1 MSDGAINLS
10 EREIRRGIFEQYEAK
25 LPRPG
30 SELDAFIAAQCDYFG
45 IDDRLCRR
53 VVANAQTAHTAIAR
67 SETITAAQRVAAT
80 LNVSHVDVIE
90 KTKSL
95 MDARR
100 RKAALD
106 RSGNAIKDADGN
118 PVWEEVDDLRVQLAA
133 TDQMAKILG
142 TYAPKQVHLE
152 ATHEHNVNISDDEL
166 RGQFAA
172 LAPFLGIQVVD
183 AEFAVVAGGA
193 APGDSDAAGDAT
205 QSR

>member
-1 MSDGAINLS
+1 MSDGTVTVT
-10 EREIRRGIFEQYEAK
+10 EREIRRAIFEQYEAK

-30 SELDAFIAAQCDYFG
+30 AELDSFVAEHVAYFG
-45 IDDRLCRR
+45 IDERLCRR

-67 SETITAAQRVAAT
+67 SENITAAQRVAAT

-142 TYAPKQVHLE
+142 TYAPKQVQLE
-152 ATHEHNVNISDDEL
+152 ATHEHNVHITDDEL
-166 RGQFAA
+166 RGQFAS
-172 LAPFLGIQVVD
+172 LAPFFGVQIVD
-183 AEFAVVAGGA
+183 AEYAVVAGGPA
-193 APGDSDAAGDAT
+193 PADGDAPGDAT
-205 QSR
+205 